1 MEVNIHFCT
10 RNSDFASI
18 VKQLSLIMSELAVLE
33 SKDELDCGFNSI
45 ELGGE
50 CIGTVE
56 MLPEPGDNEENFFP
70 YNCHDLSDDAD
81 ALASAG
87 WGCDEDYGGYGDYD

>member
-18 VKQLSLIMSELAVLE
+18 VKHMSLIMSELAVLE

-45 ELGGE
+45 ELNGE

-56 MLPEPGDNEENFFP
+56 MLPEPGDNEDYYP

-87 WGCDEDYGGYGDYD
+87 FGTDEDYGYYGDYD